1 MYVID
6 IHYIAPLERVDAAL
20 DRHRTYLQVQFENG
34 VFIAS
39 GPKVPRNGGVIL
51 AARIERER
59 LNAILAAD
67 PFVIEGLATYTVT
80 EFKTTRVAA
89 GLNLPAL
96 P

>member
-6 IHYIAPLERVDAAL
+6 FQYIVSNDRIDAVL
-20 DRHRTYLQVQFENG
+20 DRHRAHLQIHFDSG

-39 GPKVPRNGGVIL
+39 GPKVPRTGGVIL
-51 AARIERER
+51 AARVERER
-59 LNAILAAD
+59 LDAILASD
-67 PFVIEGLATYTVT
+67 PFVVEGLVTYTVT

>member
-20 DRHRTYLQVQFENG
+20 DRHRAYLQVQFKNG

-39 GPKVPRNGGVIL
+39 GPKVPRSGGVIL
-51 AARIERER
+51 AARIEREW
-59 LNAILAAD
+59 LDAILAAD

>member
-20 DRHRTYLQVQFENG
+20 DRHRAYLQVQFENG

-39 GPKVPRNGGVIL
+39 GPKVPRSGGVIL
-51 AARIERER
+51 AARIARER
-59 LNAILAAD
+59 LDAILAAD
-67 PFVIEGLATYTVT
+67 PFVIEGLATYIVT

>member
-6 IHYIAPLERVDAAL
+6 FHYTASRDRIDAAL
-20 DRHRTYLQVQFENG
+20 DRHRAHLQIHFDSG

-39 GPKVPRNGGVIL
+39 GPKVPRDGGVIL
-51 AARIERER
+51 AARVERER
-59 LNAILAAD
+59 LDAILAED
-67 PFVIEGLATYTVT
+67 PFVVEGLVTYTVT
-80 EFKTTRVAA
+80 EFRTTRVAA

>member
-20 DRHRTYLQVQFENG
+20 DRHRAYLQVQFENG

-39 GPKVPRNGGVIL
+39 GPKVPRDGGVIL

-59 LNAILAAD
+59 LDAILAAD
-67 PFVIEGLATYTVT
+67 PFVIEGLATYTVI